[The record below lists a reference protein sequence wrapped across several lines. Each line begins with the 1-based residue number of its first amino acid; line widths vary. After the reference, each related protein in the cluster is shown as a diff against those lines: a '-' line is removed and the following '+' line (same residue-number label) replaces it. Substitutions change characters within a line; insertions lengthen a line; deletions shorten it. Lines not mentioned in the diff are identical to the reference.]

1 MQHSDI
7 HMTNRNSSGQIAA
20 CLLPQKIRY
29 LSILLI
35 FTLLLLPL
43 ELLAADENALQS
55 ISHKRLAGNK
65 LQVTLEFAHPPQQP
79 LSFTIADPARIA
91 LDFANTRNNLSKRTH
106 KIGIGAARSV
116 STAQAKDRTRVVLN
130 LSNMVNYQ
138 TDIQGKQVI
147 ITLASGSS
155 PATVATV
162 EPEPVRT
169 TQPVARRVAS
179 RASSISNIDFRRGRD
194 GAGRVMLTL
203 TDPNTPVTIKQQGS
217 RVIIDLLKASVPAN
231 LQRRLNVTDFA
242 TPVDSIEVKS
252 KGAGSQIIINNHG
265 DFSQLA
271 YQSDNLYTVEVK
283 AVSKQQIAKKK
294 KAKEK
299 TFTGERLSLNFQDIE
314 VRSVLQLIADFTGLN
329 VVVSDSVTGNVTL
342 RLKNV
347 PWDQALDII
356 MNTKGLDKRQK
367 GNVLYIAPAEEIA
380 AREKA
385 QLEAEKEVQEL
396 APLRTEIF
404 TLNYANANEMAS
416 ILKAREGSGALAG
429 VGGLE
434 GRVKVDHN
442 LLSDRGSITV
452 DTRTNS
458 LLIQDTNEKLEE
470 IRELIALLDVPVRQV
485 LVESRIVNASDDFTR
500 SLGFSFAAAHTE
512 RNPSET
518 IVTDFASNLPA
529 TNPAGILGFQLAKIP
544 LGTALDLELTA
555 AQTESIAEIVAS
567 PRIITANKHT
577 ALIEQGVEIPYEEA
591 SSSGATTIKFRKAVL
606 ALKVTPQITKD
617 DRVNMDL
624 EVKRDTVGELFI
636 TSSRGTQIPTIDT
649 REVQTQVHV
658 ADGQTVVLGGIF
670 EENNSNDQAKVPFL
684 GDIPVLGHLFRTTT
698 KINDRSELLIFVTP
712 KIIKDNLSL
721 R

>member
-1 MQHSDI
+1 MQHSDM
-7 HMTNRNSSGQIAA
+7 HMTNRNSSGQTATY
-20 CLLPQKIRY
+20 LLQQKVRFFS
-29 LSILLI
+29 LLLVFILL
-35 FTLLLLPL
+35 FLPL
-43 ELLAADENALQS
+43 GTLAAGENALQS
-55 ISHKRLAGNK
+55 ISHKRLANNK
-65 LQVTLEFAHPPQQP
+65 LQITLEFAQPPQKP

-91 LDFANTRNNLSKRTH
+91 LDFADTRNNLSKRTH
-106 KIGIGAARSV
+106 QIGVGAARSV

-130 LSNMVNYQ
+130 LSNMVSYQ
-138 TDIQGKQVI
+138 TDIRGKQVL

-155 PATVATV
+155 VAATA
-162 EPEPVRT
+162 EPEPVRA
-169 TQPVARRVAS
+169 TQPVARRVAAS
-179 RASSISNIDFRRGRD
+179 ASSISNIDFRRGRD

-203 TDPNTPVTIKQQGS
+203 TDPNTPVTIRQQGS
-217 RVIIDLLKASVPAN
+217 RVIIGLAKASVPNN

-242 TPVDSIEVKS
+242 TPVDSIEAKS

-299 TFTGERLSLNFQDIE
+299 TFSGERLSLNFQDIE

-385 QLEAEKEVQEL
+385 QLEADKEVQEL

-442 LLSDRGSITV
+442 LLSARGSITV

-470 IRELIALLDVPVRQV
+470 IRELIVLLDVPVRQV
-485 LVESRIVNASDDFTR
+485 LVEARIVNASDNFTR
-500 SLGFSFAAAHTE
+500 SLGFSFSAAHTE

-518 IVTDFASNLPA
+518 IVTDFVSNLPA
-529 TNPAGILGFQLAKIP
+529 TNAAGTLGLEIAKIP

-567 PRIITANKHT
+567 PRLITANKHT

-624 EVKRDTVGELFI
+624 EVKRDTIGELFI

-670 EENNSNDQAKVPFL
+670 EENISNDSTKVPLL
-684 GDIPVLGHLFRTTT
+684 GDIPVLGYLFRTTT
-698 KINDRSELLIFVTP
+698 KTNDRSELLIFVTP
-712 KIIKDNLSL
+712 KIIKENLSL

>member
-7 HMTNRNSSGQIAA
+7 HMTNRNSSGQTAP

-43 ELLAADENALQS
+43 ELMAADENALQS

-65 LQVTLEFAHPPQQP
+65 LQVTLEFAHAPQQP

-91 LDFANTRNNLSKRTH
+91 LDFANTRNNLAKRTH

-138 TDIQGKQVI
+138 TDIQGKQVV

-155 PATVATV
+155 AATVVTAEP
-162 EPEPVRT
+162 EPEPVRA

-179 RASSISNIDFRRGRD
+179 SASSISNIDFRRGRD
-194 GAGRVMLTL
+194 GAGRIMLTL
-203 TDPNTPVTIKQQGS
+203 TDPNTPITIKQQGS
-217 RVIIDLLKASVPAN
+217 RVIIDLLKANIPAN

-242 TPVDSIEVKS
+242 TPVDSIAAKS
-252 KGAGSQIIINNHG
+252 KGAGSQIIIKNHG
-265 DFSQLA
+265 EFSQLA

-283 AVSKQQIAKKK
+283 PASKQQIAKKK

-299 TFTGERLSLNFQDIE
+299 AFTGERLSLNFQDIE

-356 MNTKGLDKRQK
+356 LNTKGLDKRQK

-385 QLEAEKEVQEL
+385 VLEAEKEVQEL

-404 TLNYANANEMAS
+404 ALNYADAEGMAS
-416 ILKAREGSGALAG
+416 LLKSQQGSG
-429 VGGLE
+429 
-434 GRVKVDHN
+434 
-442 LLSDRGSITV
+442 GSGSNS
-452 DTRTNS
+452 NS
-458 LLIQDTNEKLEE
+458 LLSARGSVTVDSRTNNLLVQDTDDKLEE
-470 IRELIALLDVPVRQV
+470 IRELINTLDVAVRQV
-485 LVESRIVNASDDFTR
+485 LIEARIVNASDNFTR
-500 SLGFSFAAAHTE
+500 ELGVNFSVSDTHLHNGDLA
-512 RNPSET
+512 
-518 IVTDFASNLPA
+518 VTSDFAINLPTA
-529 TNPAGILGFQLAKIP
+529 NPAGTLGLALAKIP
-544 LGTALDLELTA
+544 LGTALDLELSA
-555 AQTESIAEIVAS
+555 AQNESTAEIVAS
-567 PRIITANKHT
+567 PRILTANKNT
-577 ALIEQGVEIPYEEA
+577 ARIEQGVEIPFQEA
-591 SSSGATTIKFRKAVL
+591 TSSGATSTSFKKAVL
-606 ALKVTPQITKD
+606 ALEVTPHITRD
-617 DRVNMDL
+617 DRVNMEL
-624 EVKRDTVGELFI
+624 NVKRDSVGQVFNN
-636 TSSRGTQIPTIDT
+636 IPSIDT
-649 REVQTQVHV
+649 REVETRVNV
-658 ADGQTVVLGGIF
+658 DNGQTVVLGGIF
-670 EENNSNDQAKVPFL
+670 EETITDSARRVPFL
-684 GDIPVLGHLFRTTT
+684 SDIPVLGYLFRTDT
-698 KINDRSELLIFVTP
+698 KRNDRSELLIFITP
-712 KIIKDNLSL
+712 KIINDNLTL

>member
-7 HMTNRNSSGQIAA
+7 HMTNRNSSGQTAP

-55 ISHKRLAGNK
+55 ITHKRLAGNK
-65 LQVTLEFAHPPQQP
+65 LQVTLEFAHAPQQP

-91 LDFANTRNNLSKRTH
+91 LDFANTRNNLAKRTH

-155 PATVATV
+155 TKALAVT
-162 EPEPVRT
+162 EPEPVQA

-179 RASSISNIDFRRGRD
+179 LASSISNIDFRRGRD
-194 GAGRVMLTL
+194 GAGRVMITL
-203 TDPNTPVTIKQQGS
+203 TDPNTPVTIRQQGS
-217 RVIIDLLKASVPAN
+217 RVIIGLPKASVPAN

-242 TPVDSIEVKS
+242 TPVDSIETKS
-252 KGAGSQIIINNHG
+252 KGSGSQIIINNHG

-429 VGGLE
+429 VGGLQ

-485 LVESRIVNASDDFTR
+485 LVEARIVNASDDFTR
-500 SLGFSFAAAHTE
+500 SLGFSFGVAHTE

-518 IVTDFASNLPA
+518 IATNFVSNLPA
-529 TNPAGILGFQLAKIP
+529 TNPAGTLGFNIAKIP

-577 ALIEQGVEIPYEEA
+577 AMIEQGVEIPYEEA

-624 EVKRDTVGELFI
+624 EVKRDTIGELFI
-636 TSSRGTQIPTIDT
+636 TSTRGTQIPTIDT

-670 EENNSNDQAKVPFL
+670 EENISNDASKVPFL
-684 GDIPVLGHLFRTTT
+684 GDLPVLGHLFRTTT
-698 KINDRSELLIFVTP
+698 KTNDRSELLIFITP
-712 KIIKDNLSL
+712 KILKDNLSL